1 MDKIDANTA
10 MEELTM
16 MLLYLSHF
24 TEKNRFANAEDYYAW
39 KGYDFDVLNKLDE
52 EDLIRQ
58 GSHPAR
64 SKSVHITEDGIKRA
78 KELMEKYGI
87 LDWK

>member
-24 TEKNRFANAEDYYAW
+24 TERDRFSNAKDLYAW
-39 KGYDFDVLNKLDE
+39 KGHNFDVLNKLDE
-52 EDLIRQ
+52 EDFIRQ
-58 GSHPAR
+58 GSYK
-64 SKSVHITEDGIKRA
+64 SKSVYITETGIQRA
-78 KELMEKYGI
+78 KELLEKYNI
-87 LDWK
+87 SDWK